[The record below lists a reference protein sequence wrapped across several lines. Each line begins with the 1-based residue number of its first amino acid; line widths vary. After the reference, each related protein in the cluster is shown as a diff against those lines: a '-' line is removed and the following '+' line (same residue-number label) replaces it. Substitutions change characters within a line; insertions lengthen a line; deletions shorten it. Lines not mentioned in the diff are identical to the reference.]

1 MQQPGGF
8 APPPVGY
15 GMAAPVGPTPKDE
28 SDLNLLAT
36 LHYVWSGLL
45 GCGTLG
51 VLGYFLLIGGV
62 MGAGAASSGGGGE
75 AAVAVGVTLV
85 MGLFVTAIFLALFI
99 VHILAASG
107 LKKRKRKVMIY
118 IASAL
123 MCTSV
128 PLGTLLG
135 IFTFITL
142 GRPGVK
148 ALFDRAG

>member
-1 MQQPGGF
+1 MQPGGF

-15 GMAAPVGPTPKDE
+15 GAQAPIGPTPKDE

-36 LHYVWSGLL
+36 LHYVWSGLI
-45 GCGTLG
+45 GCGTVG
-51 VLGYFLLIGGV
+51 IVGYFLMIGGL
-62 MGAGAASSGGGGE
+62 MGATASSAGGGGGE

-85 MGLFVTAIFLALFI
+85 MGLFVGAIMLVLFAI
-99 VHILAASG
+99 HILAASG
-107 LKKRKRKVMIY
+107 LKKRKRKVIIY

-142 GRPGVK
+142 GRSGVK
-148 ALFDRAG
+148 ELFDRAA

>member
-1 MQQPGGF
+1 
-8 APPPVGY
+8 
-15 GMAAPVGPTPKDE
+15 
-28 SDLNLLAT
+28 LNLLAT

-51 VLGYFLLIGGV
+51 IIGYFLLVGGLV
-62 MGAGAASSGGGGE
+62 GASAASAGSGD
-75 AAVAVGVTLV
+75 AAVAAGVTIV
-85 MGLFVTAIFLALFI
+85 MGLVVGAMMIALFV
-99 VHILAASG
+99 VHVLAASG

-135 IFTFITL
+135 VFTFITL

-148 ALFDRAG
+148 ALFDRAGG

>member
-1 MQQPGGF
+1 M
-8 APPPVGY
+8 
-15 GMAAPVGPTPKDE
+15 
-28 SDLNLLAT
+28 LAT

-51 VLGYFLLIGGV
+51 VVGYFLLIGGL

-75 AAVAVGVTLV
+75 AVVAVGVTAV
-85 MGLFVTAIFLALFI
+85 MGIFVVAIFAALFI
-99 VHILAASG
+99 VHLLAASG
-107 LKKRKRKVMIY
+107 LKKRKRRVMIY

-135 IFTFITL
+135 VFTFITL

-148 ALFDRAG
+148 ALFDRAA

>member
-1 MQQPGGF
+1 MQPGGY

-15 GMAAPVGPTPKDE
+15 GAQQAIGPTPKDE

-45 GCGTLG
+45 GCGTVG
-51 VLGYFLLIGGV
+51 IVGYFLLIGGII
-62 MGAGAASSGGGGE
+62 GATATSAGGGGGE
-75 AAVAVGVTLV
+75 AAVAVGMTVV
-85 MGLFVTAIFLALFI
+85 MGIVVGVMMLALFL
-99 VHILAASG
+99 VHLLAASG
-107 LKKRKRKVMIY
+107 LKKRKRKVLIY

-135 IFTFITL
+135 IFTFMTL

-148 ALFDRAG
+148 ELFDRAG